1 MIEWIIA
8 AYIFLTLLILID
20 VKTGLIFRKE
30 EIEEDEEEIEKKD

>member
-20 VKTGLIFRKE
+20 VKTGFIFRKE
-30 EIEEDEEEIEKKD
+30 EIEKKD